1 MTDELKRLLA
11 LREELKSVLD
21 SCIGQ
26 LEARKVPQN
35 ARHIANVVDT
45 SRTINSTLEILCNSI
60 LLLEQGESRR
70 N

>member
-11 LREELKSVLD
+11 LREELKSVLET
-21 SCIGQ
+21 CIGQ
-26 LEARKVPQN
+26 LEANKGAHN

-45 SRTINSTLEILCNSI
+45 SRTINGTLEILCNSL
-60 LLLEQGESRR
+60 LLLEQADRTR

>member
-26 LEARKVPQN
+26 LEAQKAGHN

-45 SRTINSTLEILCNSI
+45 SRTINSTLEILCNSL
-60 LLLEQGESRR
+60 LLLEQGDRQR